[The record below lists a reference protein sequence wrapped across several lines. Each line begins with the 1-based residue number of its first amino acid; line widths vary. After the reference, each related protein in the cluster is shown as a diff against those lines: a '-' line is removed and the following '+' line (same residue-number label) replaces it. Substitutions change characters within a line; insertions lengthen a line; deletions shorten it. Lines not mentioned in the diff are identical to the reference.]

1 MKKKIIIIFYSLLLI
16 LLTIFIYLIKSENI
30 SDYLFIFP
38 DFIASLIKVYLVNLT
53 HYGKEM
59 TSLGIFYRLV
69 PTIFSIMFS
78 IILFRKN
85 LLNFNINLYYFYI
98 FLFISVI
105 ILALSGFTT
114 IADRI
119 HLYLILF
126 NILILSNL
134 NKIFLLRQHKIFS
147 DFFVILLVFIP
158 LLFWLYFSKFS
169 IKNWQPYHLGI

>member
-1 MKKKIIIIFYSLLLI
+1 
-16 LLTIFIYLIKSENI
+16 
-30 SDYLFIFP
+30 
-38 DFIASLIKVYLVNLT
+38 
-53 HYGKEM
+53 M

-78 IILFRKN
+78 IILFKKN

-134 NKIFLLRQHKIFS
+134 NKIFF
-147 DFFVILLVFIP
+147 
-158 LLFWLYFSKFS
+158 
-169 IKNWQPYHLGI
+169 